1 MRLPRRILRG
11 WSRRFASKD
20 QRFAVAVTLG
30 FAVTTIGVMIL
41 GLDPRGGNADGF
53 LESLFGGS
61 SLLGRQS
68 PYAMAGYAS
77 PAPRRVARRIGVERV
92 RSLND
97 VGRHRAHRRP
107 KADDGEQDAVTIDHV
122 GLSNNAQSVCV
133 RACDG
138 FAFPVGAYHGASDL
152 AAHEATC
159 HSECPGAATSLY
171 VLPANADTIADAISV
186 RTGQN
191 YSKLPDA
198 FHYTTVLNEACSCH
212 PSAGGPIKSLLH
224 DFTLRRGDAVM
235 TARGFKVFHG
245 GAHYPFR
252 RQDFVTLNQSRD
264 IRNGARPTY
273 KAIERASLIGTAPVT
288 ASYSAKPAAVS
299 TATPTDGG
307 TKQLEHQASR

>member
-1 MRLPRRILRG
+1 MRLPRRSLRG
-11 WSRRFASKD
+11 WTRRFASKD
-20 QRFAVAVTLG
+20 QRFGVAVTLG

-41 GLDPRGGNADGF
+41 SLDPRGGNADGF
-53 LESLFGGS
+53 LDSLFGGS
-61 SLLGRQS
+61 SLFGQQS
-68 PYAMAGYAS
+68 PAAMAGYAS
-77 PAPRRVARRIGVERV
+77 PTSRHVAHRAAVQRV
-92 RSLND
+92 RSLK
-97 VGRHRAHRRP
+97 VAGWHGTHRRP
-107 KADDGEQDAVTIDHV
+107 KADDGERDAVKIDHV
-122 GLSNNAQSVCV
+122 GLSIAQSVCV
-133 RACDG
+133 RTCDG

-171 VLPANADTIADAISV
+171 VLPADADTIADAISV
-186 RTGQN
+186 RTAQN

-212 PSAGGPIKSLLH
+212 APAGGPIKSLLH

-252 RQDFVTLNQSRD
+252 RQDFVALNQSRD
-264 IRNGARPTY
+264 IRSEARPTF
-273 KAIERASLIGTAPVT
+273 KAIERASLTGKAPVT

-299 TATPTDGG
+299 KAAPTDGG